1 MIKKWKSSLSVKVA
15 VVTAALLVVMSFL
28 VYGILAWIMP
38 DTYSNTLNET
48 LNRETQEFIG
58 ELEKVTKQE
67 SGGLFQ
73 QFLKNANVTNL
84 ELYDES
90 GQQIGIPTMETTV
103 EESGYAIETA
113 IGGEAAPVLS
123 DSFFFSFSNSAER
136 YMLNV
141 YGEAVQLPEL
151 RQAFVGSLPLVAV
164 MILVAAVCIAWIYS
178 RMITKPVL
186 KISHLA
192 NEMSEMR
199 LDWQLEEKHTDELGT
214 LEKSLNEM
222 SGKLKHTLSELQEA
236 NVQLEAD
243 IAYEK
248 ELEQKQREFFQ
259 AASHELKTPITVIKG
274 QLEGMLLG
282 VGAYKERDKYLA
294 RSLQVANNLER
305 MVQEILTISRLEST
319 GEGLVREVFDCVP
332 MIRDYLADTEDLIM
346 QKELRLE
353 LDMPEEVQIYGN
365 RFLLEKVFTNLMG
378 NAVKYA
384 PSGGEIWITVQG
396 EEAGWL
402 FSFANTGN
410 SIPEEEFTKIFDA
423 FYRVEQSR
431 NRQTGGSGLG
441 LYIVRKVLEQHGSIC
456 HVKNTETGVLF
467 SFLLK

>member
-1 MIKKWKSSLSVKVA
+1 MIKKWKNSLSVKVA

-48 LNRETQEFIG
+48 LNQETQEFIR
-58 ELEKVTKQE
+58 ELEKVTKQG

-73 QFLKNANVTNL
+73 QFLQNANVTNL
-84 ELYDES
+84 ELYDET
-90 GQQIGIPTMETTV
+90 GRQIGIPTTGNTV
-103 EESGYAIETA
+103 EESGYAMETA
-113 IGGEAAPVLS
+113 ISGEAAPVLS
-123 DSFFFSFSNSAER
+123 DSFYFSFSDSTER

-186 KISHLA
+186 RISHLA
-192 NEMSEMR
+192 NEMSELR

-222 SGKLKHTLSELQEA
+222 SGKLKQTLSELQEA
-236 NVQLEAD
+236 NVRLETD

-282 VGAYKERDKYLA
+282 VGAYRERDIYLA

-319 GEGLVREVFDCVP
+319 GKGMVREVFDCVP
-332 MIRDYLADTEDLIM
+332 MIRDYLADTEDLII
-346 QKELRLE
+346 QKELRLQ
-353 LDMPEEVQIYGN
+353 LDMPEKVQIYGN

-384 PSGGEIWITVQG
+384 PSGGEIWIAVQG
-396 EEAGWL
+396 VEAGWL
-402 FSFANTGN
+402 FSFANTGDF
-410 SIPEEEFTKIFDA
+410 IPEGEFTKIFDA
-423 FYRVEQSR
+423 FYRVERSR

-441 LYIVRKVLEQHGSIC
+441 LYIVQKVLEQHGSTC
-456 HVKNTETGVLF
+456 HVENTETGVLF